1 MEPGINKEMP
11 SVSFSVKGVLFIY
24 LIIFLNTIV
33 IARKRREKLPLVLF
47 LLGILPLIDGSM
59 YLFANI
65 TCKKSNLG
73 IFISS

>member
-24 LIIFLNTIV
+24 LIIFLKYNFYCQKKEGKATVGFI
-33 IARKRREKLPLVLF
+33 

-59 YLFANI
+59 YLFYEYHLQEI
-65 TCKKSNLG
+65 
-73 IFISS
+73 